1 MTRPGP
7 TLHNQSRPMKT
18 SLCLSVLGTLV
29 VSLVSV
35 GSLGAAGVP
44 VGGSGLIGVL
54 DYSDTF
60 TGTDAGG
67 RPNRPYVP
75 AVQPPAAY
83 VVENTYGN
91 PSVSF
96 DIGSG
101 FSFAADSAGTPG
113 LVDGNPAYPLGLGP
127 NASGAGSATGFTQ
140 TGGGIDYALPYGGLR
155 SSYVVQVDA
164 VQVADRI
171 DISSGAGP
179 GIFSAQ
185 SLSVFFRG
193 DGSGNASLYN
203 GSTDTPIR
211 SIIPTFN
218 TGITGSGQWNNY
230 AVRYDLVALEI
241 ELFVNQNSV
250 GVIDL
255 TTFAGGIYANFGNQW
270 VGAGGG
276 LAAGE
281 NRVWTDNF
289 QVGSPVPVPEPGAV
303 AMALMALALVA
314 STKYFRRSKS

>member
-1 MTRPGP
+1 MNT
-7 TLHNQSRPMKT
+7 
-18 SLCLSVLGTLV
+18 CLRFSVLGTLV
-29 VSLVSV
+29 VSLISV
-35 GSLGAAGVP
+35 GSLGAAGIP
-44 VGGSGLIGVL
+44 VGGSSRIGVL

-60 TGTDAGG
+60 TGTDDGG
-67 RPNRPYVP
+67 RANRPYVP
-75 AVQPPAAY
+75 AVQPAAAY
-83 VVENTYGN
+83 VVENAYGN

-101 FSFAADSAGTPG
+101 FSFAADRAGTPG
-113 LVDGNPAYPLGLGP
+113 LVDGNPPYPLGLGP

-140 TGGGIDYALPYGGLR
+140 TGGGIDYALPYSGLR

-164 VQVADRI
+164 LQVADRI

-179 GIFSAQ
+179 GIFAAQ

-193 DGSGNASLYN
+193 DGSGNASLFN
-203 GSTDTPIR
+203 GATDTPIQ

-218 TGITGSGQWNNY
+218 TGITGAGQWNNY
-230 AVRYDLVALEI
+230 AVRYDLLAREI

-250 GVIDL
+250 GVINL
-255 TTFAGGIYANFGNQW
+255 TTFAGGIYANFTNQW

-289 QVGSPVPVPEPGAV
+289 QVGAPVPEPSTA
-303 AMALMALALVA
+303 ALALMALALIGLRC
-314 STKYFRRSKS
+314 YRRSKN